1 MTSTVGGRRLAPK
14 QLAMLLAAAAVSS
27 AGTGV
32 FLATATIFF
41 VRSVG
46 LTGAQVGVAAS
57 AGAVVGL
64 LLTPVTGRLA
74 DRHRVVTVLVLVLA
88 VRAVAYGSLAAAD
101 GFALYFAAVVVGL
114 SGDQVTPPLQQA
126 IVGQWVTGRDRPRTL
141 GTLRAVRNIGLS
153 AGLAVGGVLL
163 LAGSELPVR
172 AALLVNGLS
181 YLVLAAAYRRI
192 SRDLGVDDAPLATP
206 ERPQRVPYRPLLAL
220 AAGNGALLFHDTLL
234 FVLLP
239 LWVAGNT
246 ALPPVTVAVAMLI
259 NTGLTVVLQL
269 WLPRGQFGDG
279 WRRGIVT
286 AAVVM
291 AVAGVTF
298 AVADRLPAG
307 AAFAMACAAVL
318 LLTVGENL
326 HAVSSWNLSY
336 AVSPPDRMGEYLS
349 VFSLGGALQGI
360 VGPLLAT
367 LVVLPLLPGGWL
379 VTPLLFGLG
388 CLVVFVVAPRLE
400 ARVAPAESTEV

>member
-192 SRDLGVDDAPLATP
+192 SRDLGVDDAPD
-206 ERPQRVPYRPLLAL
+206 RKS
-220 AAGNGALLFHDTLL
+220 
-234 FVLLP
+234 
-239 LWVAGNT
+239 
-246 ALPPVTVAVAMLI
+246 
-259 NTGLTVVLQL
+259 VV
-269 WLPRGQFGDG
+269 
-279 WRRGIVT
+279 
-286 AAVVM
+286 
-291 AVAGVTF
+291 
-298 AVADRLPAG
+298 
-307 AAFAMACAAVL
+307 
-318 LLTVGENL
+318 
-326 HAVSSWNLSY
+326 
-336 AVSPPDRMGEYLS
+336 
-349 VFSLGGALQGI
+349 
-360 VGPLLAT
+360 
-367 LVVLPLLPGGWL
+367 
-379 VTPLLFGLG
+379 
-388 CLVVFVVAPRLE
+388 
-400 ARVAPAESTEV
+400 